1 MVCPTLQFN
10 PWERMYNLFVC
21 NNNKSWNGEPWVIER
36 SRCVRE
42 YTSDNVIK
50 TYGALE
56 AAQID
61 QLRRL
66 PCIFAYEDYNKIDPH
81 FGQIRDVT
89 VRAKIVRVEYDLHPL
104 EKFLTADQLEEM
116 NFELEI
122 DKWELNRT
130 HWAVKDVDL
139 AAEMSRKGIVLPRWA
154 AHAGPR
160 INVADHQFDVAL
172 SFPGEARD
180 YVEQVAQHLERLM
193 GPDRYFYDRNYMAQ
207 LARPSL
213 DTFLQ
218 AIYRDRSR
226 MVVVFSGG
234 DYQMKN
240 WCGIEFRAVREIIN
254 ARKHD
259 RIMFVRMDDGEV
271 EGIFGHD
278 GYVDA
283 RNYRPAE
290 IAAFI
295 EERVGLLSA

>member
-1 MVCPTLQFN
+1 
-10 PWERMYNLFVC
+10 
-21 NNNKSWNGEPWVIER
+21 
-36 SRCVRE
+36 
-42 YTSDNVIK
+42 
-50 TYGALE
+50 
-56 AAQID
+56 
-61 QLRRL
+61 
-66 PCIFAYEDYNKIDPH
+66 
-81 FGQIRDVT
+81 
-89 VRAKIVRVEYDLHPL
+89 
-104 EKFLTADQLEEM
+104 M

-122 DKWELNRT
+122 GKWELNRT

-139 AAEMSRKGIVLPRWA
+139 AAELNRKGIILPRWA

-160 INVADHQFDVAL
+160 INLADHQFDVAL

-180 YVEQVAQHLERLM
+180 YVEQVAQHLERLI
-193 GPDRYFYDRNYMAQ
+193 GPDRYFYDRNYTAQ

-218 AIYRDRSR
+218 AVYRERSR

-234 DYQMKN
+234 DYQLKD

-254 ARKHD
+254 AREHD

-283 RNYRPAE
+283 RLHNPAE
-290 IAAFI
+290 VATFI
-295 EERVGLLSA
+295 EERVGLRIPGRSGQ

>member
-1 MVCPTLQFN
+1 
-10 PWERMYNLFVC
+10 MYNLFVSGHEE
-21 NNNKSWNGEPWVIER
+21 SWNGEPWVTEQ

-42 YTSDNVIK
+42 YTDENIIE

-66 PCIFAYEDYNKIDPH
+66 PCIFAYESGNKLDPH
-81 FGQIRDVT
+81 FGLIRDVT
-89 VRAKIVRVEYDLHPL
+89 VRAKSVRVDYELHPL
-104 EKFLTADQLEEM
+104 DVFLTAEQLKEM

-122 DKWELNRT
+122 GKWELNRT

-139 AAEMSRKGIVLPRWA
+139 AAELNRKGIILPRWA

-160 INVADHQFDVAL
+160 INLADHQFDVAL

-180 YVEQVAQHLERLM
+180 YVEQVAQHLERLI
-193 GPDRYFYDRNYMAQ
+193 GPDRYFYDRNYTAQ

-218 AIYRDRSR
+218 AVYRERSR

-234 DYQMKN
+234 DYQLN
-240 WCGIEFRAVREIIN
+240 DWCGIEFRAVREIIN
-254 ARKHD
+254 AREHD

-283 RNYRPAE
+283 RLHNPAE
-290 IAAFI
+290 VATFI
-295 EERVGLLSA
+295 EERVGLRIPGER

>member
-1 MVCPTLQFN
+1 
-10 PWERMYNLFVC
+10 MYNLFVSGHEE
-21 NNNKSWNGEPWVIER
+21 SWNGEPWVIEQ

-42 YTSDNVIK
+42 YTDENVIE

-56 AAQID
+56 AAQVD

-66 PCIFAYEDYNKIDPH
+66 PCIFAYESGNNLDPH
-81 FGQIRDVT
+81 FGLIRDVT
-89 VRAKIVRVEYDLHPL
+89 IRAKSVRVDYEMHPL
-104 EKFLTADQLEEM
+104 EVFLTAEQLKEM

-122 DKWELNRT
+122 GKWELNRT

-139 AAEMSRKGIVLPRWA
+139 AAELNRKGIILPRWA

-160 INVADHQFDVAL
+160 INLADHQFDVAL

-180 YVEQVAQHLERLM
+180 FVEQVAQHLERLI
-193 GPDRYFYDRNYMAQ
+193 GPDRYFYDRNYTAQ

-218 AIYRDRSR
+218 AVYRDRSR

-234 DYQMKN
+234 NYQLKD

-254 ARKHD
+254 ARQHE

-283 RNYRPAE
+283 RQHTPAE
-290 IAAFI
+290 VATFI
-295 EERVGLLSA
+295 EERIGLLLT

>member
-1 MVCPTLQFN
+1 
-10 PWERMYNLFVC
+10 MYNLFVSGHEE
-21 NNNKSWNGEPWVIER
+21 SWNGEPWVIEQ

-42 YTSDNVIK
+42 YTDEKVIEA
-50 TYGALE
+50 YGALE

-66 PCIFAYEDYNKIDPH
+66 PCVFAYGSGNKIDPH
-81 FGQIRDVT
+81 FGLIRDVT
-89 VRAKIVRVEYDLHPL
+89 VRAKSVRVDYEMHPL
-104 EKFLTADQLEEM
+104 DVFLTAEQLKEM

-122 DKWELNRT
+122 GKWELNRT

-139 AAEMSRKGIVLPRWA
+139 AAESNRKGIILPRWA
-154 AHAGPR
+154 AQAGPR
-160 INVADHQFDVAL
+160 IDLADHQFDVAL
-172 SFPGEARD
+172 SFPGESRD
-180 YVEQVAQHLERLM
+180 YVEQVAQHLERLI
-193 GPDRYFYDRNYMAQ
+193 GPDRYFYDRNYTAQ

-218 AIYRDRSR
+218 AVYRDRSR

-234 DYQMKN
+234 DYQLKD

-254 ARKHD
+254 AREHD

-278 GYVDA
+278 GYVDS
-283 RNYRPAE
+283 RQHNPAE
-290 IAAFI
+290 VAAFI
-295 EERVGLLSA
+295 EERVGLLQT

>member
-1 MVCPTLQFN
+1 MSPYALNRKARQ
-10 PWERMYNLFVC
+10 
-21 NNNKSWNGEPWVIER
+21 R
-36 SRCVRE
+36 S
-42 YTSDNVIK
+42 
-50 TYGALE
+50 
-56 AAQID
+56 
-61 QLRRL
+61 
-66 PCIFAYEDYNKIDPH
+66 
-81 FGQIRDVT
+81 
-89 VRAKIVRVEYDLHPL
+89 VRVEYELHPL
-104 EKFLTADQLEEM
+104 DVFLTAEQLKEM

-122 DKWELNRT
+122 GKWGLNRT

-139 AAEMSRKGIVLPRWA
+139 AAELNRKGIILPRWA

-160 INVADHQFDVAL
+160 INLADHQFDVAL

-180 YVEQVAQHLERLM
+180 YVEQVAQHLERLI
-193 GPDRYFYDRNYMAQ
+193 GPDRYFYDRNYTAQ

-218 AIYRDRSR
+218 AVYRERSR

-234 DYQMKN
+234 DYQLKD

-254 ARKHD
+254 AREHD

-283 RNYRPAE
+283 RLHNPAE
-290 IAAFI
+290 VATFI
-295 EERVGLLSA
+295 EERVGLRIPGRSGQ

>member
-1 MVCPTLQFN
+1 
-10 PWERMYNLFVC
+10 MYNLFVSGH
-21 NNNKSWNGEPWVIER
+21 KESWNGEPWVTEQ

-42 YTSDNVIK
+42 YTDENIIE

-66 PCIFAYEDYNKIDPH
+66 PCIFAYEAGNKLDPH
-81 FGQIRDVT
+81 FGIIRDVT
-89 VRAKIVRVEYDLHPL
+89 VRAKNVRVDYELHPL
-104 EKFLTADQLEEM
+104 DVFLTAEQLEEM

-122 DKWELNRT
+122 GKWELSRT

-139 AAEMSRKGIVLPRWA
+139 AAELNRKGIILPRWA

-160 INVADHQFDVAL
+160 INLADHQFDVAL

-180 YVEQVAQHLERLM
+180 YVEQVAQHLERLI
-193 GPDRYFYDRNYMAQ
+193 GPDRYFYDRNYTAQ

-218 AIYRDRSR
+218 AVYRERSR
-226 MVVVFSGG
+226 MVVVFSGA
-234 DYQMKN
+234 DYQLKD

-254 ARKHD
+254 AREHD
-259 RIMFVRMDDGEV
+259 RIMIVRMDDGKV

-283 RNYRPAE
+283 RRHNPAE
-290 IAAFI
+290 VATFI
-295 EERVGLLSA
+295 EDRVGLLQT

>member
-1 MVCPTLQFN
+1 
-10 PWERMYNLFVC
+10 MYNLFVSGHEE
-21 NNNKSWNGEPWVIER
+21 SWNGEPWVTEQ

-42 YTSDNVIK
+42 YTDENIIE

-66 PCIFAYEDYNKIDPH
+66 PCIFAYESGNKLDPH
-81 FGQIRDVT
+81 FGLIRDVT
-89 VRAKIVRVEYDLHPL
+89 VRAKSVRVDYELHPL
-104 EKFLTADQLEEM
+104 DVFLTAEQLKEM
-116 NFELEI
+116 DFELEI
-122 DKWELNRT
+122 GKWELNRT

-139 AAEMSRKGIVLPRWA
+139 AAELNRKGIILPRWA

-160 INVADHQFDVAL
+160 INLADHQFDVAL

-180 YVEQVAQHLERLM
+180 YVEQVAQHLERLI
-193 GPDRYFYDRNYMAQ
+193 GPDRYFYDRNYTAQ

-218 AIYRDRSR
+218 AVYRERSR

-234 DYQMKN
+234 DYQLN
-240 WCGIEFRAVREIIN
+240 DWCGIEFRAVREIIN
-254 ARKHD
+254 AREHD

-283 RNYRPAE
+283 RLHNPAE
-290 IAAFI
+290 VATFI
-295 EERVGLLSA
+295 EERVGLRIPGRSGQ

>member
-1 MVCPTLQFN
+1 
-10 PWERMYNLFVC
+10 MYNLFVSGSDE
-21 NNNKSWNGEPWVIER
+21 SWNGEPWVVEQG
-36 SRCVRE
+36 RCVNE
-42 YTSDNVIK
+42 YTDDNIIEV
-50 TYGALE
+50 YGALE

-66 PCIFAYEDYNKIDPH
+66 PCIFAYESGNKLDPH
-81 FGQIRDVT
+81 FGLIRDVT
-89 VRAKIVRVEYDLHPL
+89 VRAKSVRVDYEMHPL
-104 EKFLTADQLEEM
+104 DVFLTAEQLKEM

-122 DKWELNRT
+122 GKWELNRT
-130 HWAVKDVDL
+130 HWAVKNVDL
-139 AAEMSRKGIVLPRWA
+139 AAELNRKGIILPRWA
-154 AHAGPR
+154 SHAGPR

-172 SFPGEARD
+172 SFPGEARE

-193 GPDRYFYDRNYMAQ
+193 GPDHYFYDRNYTAQ

-226 MVVVFSGG
+226 MVVVFSGS
-234 DYQMKN
+234 DYQLKD

-254 ARKHD
+254 AREHD

-283 RNYRPAE
+283 RQHNPAE

-295 EERVGLLSA
+295 EERVGLLQA

>member
-1 MVCPTLQFN
+1 
-10 PWERMYNLFVC
+10 MYNLFVSGHEE
-21 NNNKSWNGEPWVIER
+21 SWTGEPWVTEL

-42 YTSDNVIK
+42 YTDENVMEA
-50 TYGALE
+50 YGALE
-56 AAQID
+56 TAQID

-66 PCIFAYEDYNKIDPH
+66 PCVFAYESGNKLDPH
-81 FGQIRDVT
+81 FGLIRDVT
-89 VRAKIVRVEYDLHPL
+89 VRTKSVRVDYEVHPL
-104 EKFLTADQLEEM
+104 DVFLTAEQLKEM

-122 DKWELNRT
+122 GKWELNRT

-139 AAEMSRKGIVLPRWA
+139 AAELNRKGIILPRWA
-154 AHAGPR
+154 SQAGPR
-160 INVADHQFDVAL
+160 INLTDHQFDVAL

-180 YVEQVAQHLERLM
+180 YVEQVAQHLERLI
-193 GPDRYFYDRNYMAQ
+193 GPDRYFYDRNYTAQ

-218 AIYRDRSR
+218 AVYRDRSR

-234 DYQMKN
+234 DYQRKD
-240 WCGIEFRAVREIIN
+240 WCGIEFRAVRDIIN
-254 ARKHD
+254 AREHD

-283 RNYRPAE
+283 REHNPAE
-290 IAAFI
+290 VATFI
-295 EERVGLLSA
+295 EERVMLLRT